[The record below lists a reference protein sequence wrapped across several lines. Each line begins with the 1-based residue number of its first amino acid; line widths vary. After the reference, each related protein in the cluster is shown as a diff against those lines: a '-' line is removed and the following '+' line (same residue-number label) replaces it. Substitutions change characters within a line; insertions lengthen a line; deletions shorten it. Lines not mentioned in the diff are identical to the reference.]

1 MTSPCAMGERGARCS
16 SVRVMDPVFPA
27 AVGLAAGFDRHGS
40 LLGRFR
46 ACGFGFIELGTV
58 TPLPVPGHNPGV
70 QALSRTIRASGLL
83 DTPSAQRDVIGIN
96 LGMQPGA
103 DPREAWRD
111 YVAGLKAAWGS
122 ADYFALNLTAQS
134 TCTNGDLQ
142 LGRLLSRVREAYEA
156 LASASR
162 RRAPLLIK
170 LAVAADR
177 PQSLRT
183 AALAR
188 QLDYD
193 GLIVLAE
200 DDAGTAVST
209 LERLTDMFADDL
221 ALIAVGGI
229 RTAADARVRY
239 AAGASL
245 VQIHR
250 AVTEGGSR
258 WFGFSA

>member
-1 MTSPCAMGERGARCS
+1 M
-16 SVRVMDPVFPA
+16 RVMDLVFPA
-27 AVGLAAGFDRHGS
+27 AVGLAAGYDRDGS

-58 TPLPVPGHNPGV
+58 TPLPVPEHNPGV
-70 QALSRTIRASGLL
+70 QALARTIRASGLL
-83 DTPSAQRDVIGIN
+83 DTPSAHRGVIGIN

-103 DPREAWRD
+103 HPREAWRD

-122 ADYFALNLTAQS
+122 ADYFALNLTSPS
-134 TCTNGDLQ
+134 TRLANGELQ
-142 LGRLLSRVREAYEA
+142 LGRMLSRVRDAHEA

-162 RRAPLLIK
+162 RYAPLLIK

-209 LERLTDMFADDL
+209 LECLTDMFADDL

-229 RTAADARVRY
+229 RTAADARARY